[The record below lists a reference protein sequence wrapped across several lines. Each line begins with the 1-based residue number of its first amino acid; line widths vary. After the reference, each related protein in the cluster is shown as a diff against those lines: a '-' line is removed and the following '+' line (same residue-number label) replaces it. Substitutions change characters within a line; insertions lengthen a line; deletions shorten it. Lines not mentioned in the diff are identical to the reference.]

1 MIKAILTATIILTAG
16 IFSMLKTTSAPVKQA
31 PVVTISKVLID
42 NRAPLATAD

>member
-16 IFSMLKTTSAPVKQA
+16 IFSVLKTTSAPVKQA
-31 PVVTISKVLID
+31 PVTISKVLID